1 MDTDL
6 KAARLLMHD
15 AADKKI
21 RGDRYVKAA
30 AQAKLY
36 ASEVSRDLAERGIQI
51 HGGYGYTTDF
61 PLERYYR
68 DAKLNEIYEGTSE
81 VLRNTIARELLA

>member
-1 MDTDL
+1 MDTKVQSARMLTHRAADL
-6 KAARLLMHD
+6 KIHEEPYI
-15 AADKKI
+15 KE
-21 RGDRYVKAA
+21 A

-36 ASEVSRDLAERGIQI
+36 ASEISREVANEAIQL

-61 PLERYYR
+61 PVERYYR

-81 VLRNTIARELLA
+81 ILRNTIAAQLLE